1 MGNSPPV
8 GCPLATLE
16 VVAPCRTPCKKAP
29 LPSDPLPTDIAAGDT
44 AGAGAGAGA
53 GASPEA
59 AGFDR
64 KNTSVYNNHDF
75 TWMSEVCYFLEQWFI
90 DSYFQN
96 FKNFK
101 VTWSS

>member
-1 MGNSPPV
+1 MLGNSPPV
-8 GCPLATLE
+8 GCPLATFE

-59 AGFDR
+59 ASFDR
-64 KNTSVYNNHDF
+64 KNTLVYNNHDF
-75 TWMSEVCYFLEQWFI
+75 T
-90 DSYFQN
+90 
-96 FKNFK
+96 
-101 VTWSS
+101 

>member
-1 MGNSPPV
+1 MEQYCHYDPHILSTKLNPLLLGNSPPV
-8 GCPLATLE
+8 GCPLATFE

-29 LPSDPLPTDIAAGDT
+29 LPSDPLPTDIAAGET

-75 TWMSEVCYFLEQWFI
+75 T
-90 DSYFQN
+90 
-96 FKNFK
+96 
-101 VTWSS
+101 

>member
-1 MGNSPPV
+1 MLGNSPPV

-64 KNTSVYNNHDF
+64 KNTSVYNNNDF
-75 TWMSEVCYFLEQWFI
+75 T
-90 DSYFQN
+90 
-96 FKNFK
+96 
-101 VTWSS
+101 

>member
-29 LPSDPLPTDIAAGDT
+29 LPSDPLPIDIAAGDT

-75 TWMSEVCYFLEQWFI
+75 TWMSEVCYFLEQLYTMIYWQLF
-90 DSYFQN
+90 SKFQK
-96 FKNFK
+96 F
-101 VTWSS
+101 